1 MSFARYACNNSKM
14 KDSRFKTGQA
24 VVFSVTFLSV
34 VARRAS
40 LEGWSMVKP
49 KISKDMQFESTWLG
63 VFDTVQLFSYAIGT
77 YINGSLCDYFS
88 KRAIVA
94 IGLLG
99 GSLSFLAMALLG
111 YLGINNGFIF
121 SVLWAVEGYFLSAA
135 WPGSLG
141 VMGNWFSSKE
151 TGKVMGIWSSNASVG
166 NIFGAALA
174 TVMFAG
180 FYSSWEAVV
189 VALSVFLLL
198 VALLFY
204 FTISEKPK
212 HRLEEPLL
220 EGTSQCIGFW
230 EAWLIPGVIPYTVSY
245 TCLKLLNYGVLMW
258 LPFYL
263 EKKIG
268 MSTGSLGVAVVLY
281 DVGGMLGSAFCGW
294 MSDMRGG
301 RAPAISLMLLVSIPL
316 LFLFK
321 VGDED
326 TAWMFF
332 TLVPL
337 LGILVNGA
345 CNIMSGAVATD
356 LANHGN
362 KDQDKTATISGILDG
377 TGSLGAALGQFLI
390 GWLQSFSWNYVFLFL
405 IGVNITSLVPLVFMI
420 FRKLCS

>member
-1 MSFARYACNNSKM
+1 
-14 KDSRFKTGQA
+14 
-24 VVFSVTFLSV
+24 
-34 VARRAS
+34 
-40 LEGWSMVKP
+40 
-49 KISKDMQFESTWLG
+49 
-63 VFDTVQLFSYAIGT
+63 
-77 YINGSLCDYFS
+77 
-88 KRAIVA
+88 
-94 IGLLG
+94 
-99 GSLSFLAMALLG
+99 
-111 YLGINNGFIF
+111 
-121 SVLWAVEGYFLSAA
+121 
-135 WPGSLG
+135 
-141 VMGNWFSSKE
+141 
-151 TGKVMGIWSSNASVG
+151 
-166 NIFGAALA
+166 
-174 TVMFAG
+174 MFAG